1 MQRHCD
7 IWTGARGQQPIP
19 TVVRVARRAGSSL
32 TGILILLLLM
42 AAGCAPKKVIPANTA
57 TPPAPTRVRK
67 TLSRLDPP
75 AGPRE
80 ESPPQKELETE
91 TGLPAPQFLP
101 RSGRPGFRTT
111 PESLTLGMQAATLAR
126 EQMGKQYQWG
136 AAGPDRFDCSGL
148 AQYVFGQLGVDL
160 PRVSRR
166 QARVGQEIGRSE
178 LQPGD
183 LVFFSLSGSGIN
195 HVGIYL
201 DDGEFV
207 HAPRKYMPVRTD
219 SLNDSW
225 WRQRFRLARR
235 LP

>member
-1 MQRHCD
+1 MGRTMGRT
-7 IWTGARGQQPIP
+7 IS
-19 TVVRVARRAGSSL
+19 RAGL
-32 TGILILLLLM
+32 PLLILLLL
-42 AAGCAPKKVIPANTA
+42 AVAGCAPKRVSAPPIS
-57 TPPAPTRVRK
+57 TPPAPTKVKK
-67 TLSRLDPP
+67 TLSRHEPP
-75 AGPRE
+75 AVRE
-80 ESPPQKELETE
+80 EESETD
-91 TGLPAPQFLP
+91 LPTPKSRP
-101 RSGRPGFRTT
+101 RSGRPGYRTT

-148 AQYVFGQLGVDL
+148 TQYVFGHLGVDL
-160 PRVSRR
+160 PRVSRD

-183 LVFFSLSGSGIN
+183 LVFFNTSGSTIN

-201 DDGEFV
+201 DNGEFV

-225 WRQRFRLARR
+225 WRRRFRLARR